1 MADKVKP
8 VPDGMHSVTPYLIV
22 DGAAKAI
29 EFYKKALGAEE
40 RFRLPGPGGGV
51 MHAEIQIGDSV
62 IMLSDANPAWGA
74 KSPKA
79 YGGSP
84 TSLML
89 YVTDVDSAYKKAVD
103 AGAEGME
110 PPTDMF
116 WGDRMGR
123 ISDPFGHQW
132 SIASHIEDVPPDEIE
147 ARGKKWAEEM
157 SKQK

>member
-8 VPDGMHSVTPYLIV
+8 VPEGMHSVTPYLIV
-22 DGAAKAI
+22 DDAAKAI
-29 EFYKKALGAEE
+29 DFYKKALGAEE

-62 IMLSDANPAWGA
+62 VMLSDANPAWGA
-74 KSPKA
+74 KSPKTI
-79 YGGSP
+79 GGSP
-84 TSLML
+84 VSLML
-89 YVTDVDSAYKKAVD
+89 YVSDVDSAYKKAVD
-103 AGAEGME
+103 AGAEGSR

-123 ISDPFGHQW
+123 ISDPFGHEW
-132 SIASHIEDVPPDEIE
+132 SLASHIEDVPPDEIE